1 MTMWETG
8 HQFED
13 EVRRIARALW
23 GSLDGDGAAQLVDGR
38 ERDCVFEMEDVTHYV
53 ECTRKRSLEKVRD
66 DAQKMVKFR
75 TREMKRHR
83 LVKLWIVTEY
93 EPTADQRSE
102 AKRNEIEILSLA
114 QFERKILD
122 ADGYMELR
130 LKYRFGSA
138 TDPDTDSPDVS
149 STTYQA
155 TAIRDE
161 AAKCSLSVTE
171 VASALGE
178 GRHLLLLG
186 DYGMGK
192 SLTLR
197 EVFRELRRMR
207 VQHEIHQT
215 PVLLNLRDHWGQ
227 RSPAEAL
234 ERHAR
239 EIGFSKPAELVRALN
254 AGRLIVMLDGFDETA
269 SIQWAPRESSRMRE
283 ARHAAVLLAKKFVD
297 AQRGGGGVIVAG
309 RDHFFDSRNEMYS
322 ALGFR
327 QNDTRLVLDGFSIAE
342 MRAFLTS
349 RGITYDLPDW
359 LPNRPL
365 LLAYLTRE
373 HLLADVLR
381 STENAAPAQA
391 WEQIIERICARE
403 AAIHEYLGADS
414 IRQILER
421 LASATRSTSTGLG
434 PVMESDIFDAFR
446 QVTQMD
452 ADEVAKPLLMR
463 LPGLSSRDQIQGGR
477 SFLDD
482 ELLDVLRAGA
492 VIDFA
497 RMPYA
502 DPHANAWK
510 HGLGPSGVAVAAKKI
525 TADGKQGALG
535 RASAAAKEAVNRWS
549 SGVLALDLVM
559 VARASSEGE
568 IVDFGSLTIT
578 NAASP
583 SLDLSELP
591 AMSGLVLEAV
601 EIGELVAPATD
612 APGLEMRRCTFE
624 RVYGY
629 QSAAAF
635 PAWMSDCDAIE
646 FDDASTNA
654 EILRTERVPLQVRV
668 ALTILRKLFRQ
679 RGHGRKEKAL
689 SRGMDQNAQGCVPR
703 ILPLLKSEGLAFDTA
718 AKGTTLWHPVQ
729 GQRRRANE
737 MLDAGHQS
745 HDPFLVA
752 VGSQY

>member
-1 MTMWETG
+1 MTMWATG
-8 HQFED
+8 PQFED

-23 GSLDGDGAAQLVDGR
+23 GTPDGDGAGQLVDGR
-38 ERDCVFEMEDVTHYV
+38 ERDCIFEMEDVTHYI
-53 ECTRKRSLEKVRD
+53 ESTRKRTLEKVRD
-66 DAQKMVKFR
+66 DAQKMVKYR
-75 TREMKRHR
+75 VQQMKRHR
-83 LVKLWIVTEY
+83 LVKLWIVTEH
-93 EPTADQRSE
+93 EPTPDQRTE
-102 AKRNEIEILSLA
+102 AKKHEIEILSLS

-149 STTYQA
+149 KTTYQA

-161 AAKCSLSVTE
+161 AAQQNLSVAE
-171 VASALGE
+171 VAAALAQ
-178 GRHLLLLG
+178 GRHVLLLG

-197 EVFRELRRMR
+197 EVFRELRRQKVR
-207 VQHEIHQT
+207 HEIRHT

-239 EIGFSKPAELVRALN
+239 EIGFNKPAELVRALN

-269 SIQWAPRESSRMRE
+269 SIQWAPRESSRLRE
-283 ARHAAVLLAKKFVD
+283 ARNAAVLLAKKFVE
-297 AQRGGGGVIVAG
+297 AQHGVGGVIVAG
-309 RDHFFDSRNEMYS
+309 RDHFFDSRSEMYT
-322 ALGFR
+322 ALGIR
-327 QNDTRLVLDGFSIAE
+327 ASDLRLVLDGFSVAE

-349 RGITYDLPDW
+349 RGIPDGLPDW

-373 HLLADVLR
+373 NLLADVLR
-381 STENAAPAQA
+381 STENAAPSQA

-403 AAIHEYLGADS
+403 ASIHEYLGADS

-421 LASATRSTSTGLG
+421 LASSARSTTTGLG

-446 QVTQMD
+446 RVTQMD

-463 LPGLSSRDQIQGGR
+463 LPGLSSRDQVQGGR

-482 ELLDVLRAGA
+482 EMLDVLRAGA
-492 VIDFA
+492 VADFA
-497 RMPYA
+497 RMPYI
-502 DPHANAWK
+502 DPHAAAWK
-510 HGLGPSGVAVAAKKI
+510 HGLGPSGVELAARKLSSDGKQAAPGRAVAA
-525 TADGKQGALG
+525 A
-535 RASAAAKEAVNRWS
+535 REAVNRWRS
-549 SGVLALDLVM
+549 DVLALDLVT
-559 VARASSEGE
+559 VAKSCSDAATLDCAG
-568 IVDFGSLTIT
+568 LTIS
-578 NAASP
+578 NAAAP
-583 SLDLSELP
+583 SFDLSEQP
-591 AMSGLVLEAV
+591 IPTGLVLDS
-601 EIGELVAPATD
+601 VAID
-612 APGLEMRRCTFE
+612 EFIAPLADVSGLTMRNCIFA
-624 RVYGY
+624 RVFGY
-629 QSAAAF
+629 QSASAF
-635 PAWMSDCDAIE
+635 PSWMSDCDAVD

-654 EILRTERVPLQVRV
+654 EILRTERMPLPVRV

-689 SRGMDQNAQGCVPR
+689 WRGMDQIAQRWVPKV
-703 ILPLLKSEGLAFDTA
+703 LPILKSEGLAFDTT

-737 MLDAGHQS
+737 MLDAPDQS
-745 HDPFLVA
+745 HDPFLIA
-752 VGSQY
+752 VRAL